1 MGKHEYSK
9 GMRFVHIL
17 NSSISCEM
25 ETDTIPKP
33 KTWKKWI
40 LIVKQTYEKTE
51 TFQSSGFLTYF
62 MWDINPFNS
71 QNMGKMSSHSKGNGK
86 NMEKHKYFKVKGS

>member
-1 MGKHEYSK
+1 
-9 GMRFVHIL
+9 MR
-17 NSSISCEM
+17 
-25 ETDTIPKP
+25 
-33 KTWKKWI
+33 
-40 LIVKQTYEKTE
+40 KQE
-51 TFQSSGFLTYF
+51 TFQSSEFLTYF